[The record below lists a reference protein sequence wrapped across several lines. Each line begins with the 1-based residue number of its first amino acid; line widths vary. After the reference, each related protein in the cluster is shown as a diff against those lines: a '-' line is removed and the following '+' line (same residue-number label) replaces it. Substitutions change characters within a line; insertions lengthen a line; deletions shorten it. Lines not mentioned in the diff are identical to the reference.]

1 MKPQEI
7 IAELRSIR
15 RQTGKLLSNLERQ
28 QIENLEIEIAGTEQ
42 EDFTSNVVGFETV
55 LSYLAKSNP
64 EALDLMPNPVH
75 ETIKEGKII
84 ASWARGRGLPII
96 KIEACQ
102 HMRKRFPK
110 AEYVNAYP
118 THLLV
123 EYFG

>member
-1 MKPQEI
+1 M
-7 IAELRSIR
+7 R
-15 RQTGKLLSNLERQ
+15 R
-28 QIENLEIEIAGTEQ
+28 IENLEIEIAGTKQ
-42 EDFTSNVVGFETV
+42 EDFTCNVVGFETV

-64 EALDLMPNPVH
+64 EALDLMTNPVH
-75 ETIKEGKII
+75 ETIADGMRVAAI
-84 ASWARGRGLPII
+84 ARGRGLPII

-102 HMRKRFPK
+102 HIRKRFPK